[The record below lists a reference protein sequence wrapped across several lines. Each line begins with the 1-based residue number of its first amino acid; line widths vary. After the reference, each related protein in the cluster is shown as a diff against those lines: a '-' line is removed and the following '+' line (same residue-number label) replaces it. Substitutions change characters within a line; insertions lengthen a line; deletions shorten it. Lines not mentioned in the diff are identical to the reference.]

1 LREASG
7 LPAGYVPEHLLTADR
22 VDRHGGELSAK
33 ESTRG
38 TQDKTQ
44 IFGRLRTFR
53 KGIDQRDTG
62 QDVDFRALTSIQLK
76 TASEQVRSEAE

>member
-33 ESTRG
+33 EPIRG

-44 IFGRLRTFR
+44 IFGRLLRCVSHDPFSCR
-53 KGIDQRDTG
+53 PMK
-62 QDVDFRALTSIQLK
+62 K
-76 TASEQVRSEAE
+76 